1 MAGVAQG
8 AGETRE
14 ARVRFAGFGYRGI
27 DKEHVLSFRQ
37 DGNDIEL
44 YLMLS
49 SIFFK
54 CSFSGKSAFRVL
66 ISARARSF
74 RLLSTRKNT

>member
-14 ARVRFAGFGYRGI
+14 ARGRFAGFGYRGI

-37 DGNDIEL
+37 DGTA
-44 YLMLS
+44 LS
-49 SIFFK
+49 S
-54 CSFSGKSAFRVL
+54 
-66 ISARARSF
+66 
-74 RLLSTRKNT
+74 T